1 MSRKLT
7 FHYTLTRIT
16 GTLHEDLCTFM
27 ITPRSVLVGM
37 RNVRQEMQKKS
48 KPTFYVQYPPPQNNR
63 AVYEIMWKI
72 MVNPER
78 SQITV

>member
-37 RNVRQEMQKKS
+37 RNVRDKKCRENLN
-48 KPTFYVQYPPPQNNR
+48 THFMFNNFFPIIVPFMR
-63 AVYEIMWKI
+63 
-72 MVNPER
+72 
-78 SQITV
+78 